1 MFETMLVAIDGSEP
15 GREALATAIGAAE
28 RFGSEIVVLHV
39 LGHKLTWATTVDLES
54 QEEASAL
61 TDDAVRQLEAAG
73 LSGRGEVVRAAT
85 DRTAEEIVRVARNI
99 GASVIVMGTRG
110 LNDATSLV
118 LGSVAHSVVHH
129 APCPVL
135 LVPRGVVLAGS
146 AGSLRREV

>member
-15 GREALATAIGAAE
+15 GREALATAIAAAE
-28 RFGSEIVVLHV
+28 RFGSEVIVLHV

-61 TDDAVRQLEAAG
+61 IDDAVRQLRAAG

-85 DRTAEEIVRVARNI
+85 DRTAEEIVRVAGDI

-135 LVPRGVVLAGS
+135 LVPRGIVRANNVNTVVPG
-146 AGSLRREV
+146 